1 LTRECQLPI
10 LVIMMNQTSQIL
22 VPTVIESD
30 GRVERAY
37 DIYSRLLKDRI
48 IFLGTDVNEHT
59 ANLIVAQLL
68 FLQAEDPKKDIFLYV
83 NSPGGSVYDALAIYD
98 TMQYITND
106 VQTFGIGVQASAAA
120 FLLSSGAKGKRFI
133 LPEATVMIHQP
144 SSGTRGKVTDM
155 EIDLKESLR
164 IKHRMNEI
172 MAKNTG
178 QKFEKI
184 KEDMERD
191 YWMTAEEAKKY
202 GLVDKVI
209 STPPKSK

>member
-1 LTRECQLPI
+1 MPSNSI
-10 LVIMMNQTSQIL
+10 LI
-22 VPTVIESD
+22 PTVIENE

-68 FLQAEDPKKDIFLYV
+68 FLDNQDSKKDIYLYI

-98 TMQYITND
+98 TMQFVKADI
-106 VQTFGIGVQASAAA
+106 QTVGIGVQASAAA
-120 FLLSSGAKGKRFI
+120 FLLSSGAKDKRSI
-133 LPEATVMIHQP
+133 LPNGTVMIHQP

-164 IKHRMNEI
+164 IKHRLNEI

-178 QKFEKI
+178 KTVKQI
-184 KEDMERD
+184 QDDMERD
-191 YWMTAEEAKKY
+191 YWMPAEEAKKY
-202 GLVDKVI
+202 GVVDHVI
-209 STPPKSK
+209 KP